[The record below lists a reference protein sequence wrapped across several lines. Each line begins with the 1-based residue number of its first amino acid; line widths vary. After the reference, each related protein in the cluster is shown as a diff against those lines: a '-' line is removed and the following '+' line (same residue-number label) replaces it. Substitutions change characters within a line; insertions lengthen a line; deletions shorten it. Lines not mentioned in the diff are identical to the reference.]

1 MTKNIK
7 VAGDTSTEKVEVKRR
22 RYNTKGPT
30 VETIS
35 MTIPKTLNQTING
48 IVTGKQTL
56 CLKHRLKRKQSDRL
70 NLPLN

>member
-48 IVTGKQTL
+48 IVVRDSKSRSRVITELIEKGLSK
-56 CLKHRLKRKQSDRL
+56 
-70 NLPLN
+70 